1 MPALAPCPGPGPRRH
16 GGHRPPN
23 RGQTPPSQRLPVSP
37 DCSNIQVTHPRPI
50 PLPTTAKTFYECN
63 SCLPQERSH
72 TFHQSGPSSYLNG
85 KYRSQRPP
93 DKIAQRRARRPQ
105 HSRCSDYWEKPRLY
119 QTSGGL
125 AIVHYPESTKYSSV
139 YPRSPNWGV
148 WNSVHNESPGMPS
161 VSSRGKSPANTHSS
175 KSLPDMVALYC
186 PHVVT
191 AGHSGTFWR
200 GIPSLRHGLGDL
212 VPVRLGPRSLGHLH

>member
-1 MPALAPCPGPGPRRH
+1 MGATGLPIEDKHHPVNDYLCLLTAPTFRSPIQDPFLFQLLLRPSMSVTLACP
-16 GGHRPPN
+16 
-23 RGQTPPSQRLPVSP
+23 Q
-37 DCSNIQVTHPRPI
+37 
-50 PLPTTAKTFYECN
+50 K
-63 SCLPQERSH
+63 RSH

-175 KSLPDMVALYC
+175 KSLPDKAALYC

-212 VPVRLGPRSLGHLH
+212 VSVRLGPRSLGYLH